1 MIITEMMKCNRS
13 HECCSPIPRQQDSPI
28 IELVPLAGHIFVMMT
43 DYTEVRGKIPH
54 RQTTSA
60 LAHAVPAPLAG
71 RLNPNLA
78 ERINGLPKRCTRV
91 SAKLVPLL
99 LKALSLLSGHL

>member
-1 MIITEMMKCNRS
+1 MTCNLS

-43 DYTEVRGKIPH
+43 DYTEVRGRIPT

-60 LAHAVPAPLAG
+60 LAHTVPAPIAG
-71 RLNPNLA
+71 RLTPNLA
-78 ERINGLPKRCTRV
+78 ERINGLPKHCTRV
-91 SAKLVPLL
+91 SVKLVPLL
-99 LKALSLLSGHL
+99 LEDLSLLSGHL